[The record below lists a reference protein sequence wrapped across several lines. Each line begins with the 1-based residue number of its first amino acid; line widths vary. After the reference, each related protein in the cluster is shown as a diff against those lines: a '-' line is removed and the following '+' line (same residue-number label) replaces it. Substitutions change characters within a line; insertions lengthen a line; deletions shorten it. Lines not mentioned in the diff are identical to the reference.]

1 MEELNEEV
9 KKAYELWQSLNEN
22 EEERDAAER
31 RYLDLAS
38 LEYAKK
44 YEYNLGKE
52 EGKEEGKVEN
62 QKEIA
67 LAMLKEK
74 FPIDLIEKI
83 TKLSKEEIEKIKN

>member
-1 MEELNEEV
+1 MEDLNEEV

-52 EGKEEGKVEN
+52 EGREEGIKRNKIETAKKMLAKN
-62 QKEIA
+62 ISIEIIMDVTE
-67 LAMLKEK
+67 L
-74 FPIDLIEKI
+74 
-83 TKLSKEEIEKIKN
+83 TKEEIEKLK

>member
-1 MEELNEEV
+1 MEDLNEEV

-52 EGKEEGKVEN
+52 EEK
-62 QKEIA
+62 KEIA
-67 LAMLKEK
+67 KKLLKKKIPLE
-74 FPIDLIEKI
+74 IIIE
-83 TKLSKEEIEKIKN
+83 TTGLTKEEIEKL